1 MLQVF
6 AGDCLHP
13 CRAPAN
19 SLLFPHKH
27 IGMNPEGETATALLY
42 RILKRIF
49 YLVVP
54 ILVYLVLLGVFWFV
68 YPPSAGVFT
77 LPPSTEYLALIGLMG
92 AYLVPPF
99 GKETI
104 VPLAIGLGYPI
115 WVIFLGVVG
124 MDIVTATFVSLNFD
138 LLLKVP
144 LVGRWIRWVMR
155 TADKVRLSKPWIEQ
169 LSSAGLLL
177 FMYIPL
183 QGSGSITC
191 SVLGRLLGYKPAVSL
206 GLVIIGSVLS
216 TLTVAVGASS
226 VIQLWYIN
234 PLFGIAAAVLIL
246 AVIVVIAYFWSRF
259 TKRFYRSEGV

>member
-1 MLQVF
+1 M
-6 AGDCLHP
+6 
-13 CRAPAN
+13 
-19 SLLFPHKH
+19 SEE
-27 IGMNPEGETATALLY
+27 EGNEKGLAF
-42 RILKRIF
+42 RILRRVF
-49 YLVVP
+49 FLVVP
-54 ILVYLVLLGVFWFV
+54 ILVYVVLLGVFWFV
-68 YPPSAGVFT
+68 YPPEAGAFT
-77 LPPSTEYLALIGLMG
+77 LPPSTEYLALLGLMG

-104 VPLAIGLGYPI
+104 IPLALGLGYPI

-124 MDIVTATFVSLNFD
+124 MDIITATFISLNFD

-144 LVGRWIRWVMR
+144 LIGRWIRWVMR
-155 TADKVRLSKPWIEQ
+155 TADKVRKSKPWIEQ

-216 TLTVAVGASS
+216 TLTVALGASS
-226 VIQLWYIN
+226 VIQLWYIH
-234 PLFGIAAAVLIL
+234 PLLGIAAAVIILIVIL
-246 AVIVVIAYFWSRF
+246 AIAYLWSKF
-259 TKRFYRSEGV
+259 TKRFYSVEAK

>member
-1 MLQVF
+1 M
-6 AGDCLHP
+6 
-13 CRAPAN
+13 
-19 SLLFPHKH
+19 SEE
-27 IGMNPEGETATALLY
+27 EGNEKGLAF
-42 RILKRIF
+42 RILRRVF
-49 YLVVP
+49 FLVVP
-54 ILVYLVLLGVFWFV
+54 ILVYVVLLGVFWFV
-68 YPPSAGVFT
+68 YPPEAGAFT
-77 LPPSTEYLALIGLMG
+77 LPPSTEYLALLGLMG

-104 VPLAIGLGYPI
+104 IPLALGLGYPI

-124 MDIVTATFVSLNFD
+124 MDIITATFISLNFD

-144 LVGRWIRWVMR
+144 LIGRWIRWVMR
-155 TADKVRLSKPWIEQ
+155 TADKVRKSKPWIEQ

-216 TLTVAVGASS
+216 TLTVALGASS
-226 VIQLWYIN
+226 VIQLWYIH
-234 PLFGIAAAVLIL
+234 PLLGIAAAVIILIVIL
-246 AVIVVIAYFWSRF
+246 AIAYLWSKF
-259 TKRFYRSEGV
+259 TKKFYTVETK

>member
-1 MLQVF
+1 MSEEKGSEKGLVF
-6 AGDCLHP
+6 
-13 CRAPAN
+13 
-19 SLLFPHKH
+19 
-27 IGMNPEGETATALLY
+27 
-42 RILKRIF
+42 RILRRVF
-49 YLVVP
+49 FLVVP
-54 ILVYLVLLGVFWFV
+54 ILVYVFLLGVFWFV
-68 YPPSAGVFT
+68 YPPEAGAFT
-77 LPPSTEYLALIGLMG
+77 LPPSTEYLALLGLMG

-104 VPLAIGLGYPI
+104 IPLALGLGYPI

-144 LVGRWIRWVMR
+144 LIGRWIRWVMR
-155 TADKVRLSKPWIEQ
+155 TADKVRKSRPWIEQ

-216 TLTVAVGASS
+216 TLTVAIGASS
-226 VIQLWYIN
+226 VIQLWYIH
-234 PLFGIAAAVLIL
+234 PLLGVAAAVIILVVIL
-246 AVIVVIAYFWSRF
+246 AIAYFWSRF
-259 TKRFYRSEGV
+259 TKKFYPVEAK

>member
-1 MLQVF
+1 M
-6 AGDCLHP
+6 
-13 CRAPAN
+13 
-19 SLLFPHKH
+19 SEE
-27 IGMNPEGETATALLY
+27 EGNEKGLAF
-42 RILKRIF
+42 RILRRVF
-49 YLVVP
+49 FLVVP
-54 ILVYLVLLGVFWFV
+54 ILVYVVLLGVFWFV
-68 YPPSAGVFT
+68 YPPEAGAFT
-77 LPPSTEYLALIGLMG
+77 LPPSTEYLALLGLMG

-104 VPLAIGLGYPI
+104 IPLALGLGYPI

-124 MDIVTATFVSLNFD
+124 MDIITATFISLNFD

-144 LVGRWIRWVMR
+144 LIGRWIRWVMR
-155 TADKVRLSKPWIEQ
+155 TADKVRKSKPWIEQ

-216 TLTVAVGASS
+216 TLTVALGASS
-226 VIQLWYIN
+226 VIQLWYIH
-234 PLFGIAAAVLIL
+234 PLLGIAAAVIILIVIL
-246 AVIVVIAYFWSRF
+246 AIAYLWSKF
-259 TKRFYRSEGV
+259 TKKFYSVEAK

>member
-1 MLQVF
+1 M
-6 AGDCLHP
+6 
-13 CRAPAN
+13 
-19 SLLFPHKH
+19 S
-27 IGMNPEGETATALLY
+27 EGEENEKGLAF
-42 RILKRIF
+42 RILRRVF
-49 YLVVP
+49 FLVVP
-54 ILVYLVLLGVFWFV
+54 ILVYVVLLGVFWFV
-68 YPPSAGVFT
+68 YPPEAGAFT
-77 LPPSTEYLALIGLMG
+77 LPPSTEYLALLGLMG

-104 VPLAIGLGYPI
+104 IPLALGLGYPI

-124 MDIVTATFVSLNFD
+124 MDIITATFISLNFD

-144 LVGRWIRWVMR
+144 LIGRWIRWVMR
-155 TADKVRLSKPWIEQ
+155 TADKVRKSKPWIEQ

-216 TLTVAVGASS
+216 TLTVALGASS
-226 VIQLWYIN
+226 VIQLWYIH
-234 PLFGIAAAVLIL
+234 PLLGIAAAVIILIVIL
-246 AVIVVIAYFWSRF
+246 AIAYLWSKF
-259 TKRFYRSEGV
+259 TKRFYSVEAK

>member
-1 MLQVF
+1 
-6 AGDCLHP
+6 
-13 CRAPAN
+13 
-19 SLLFPHKH
+19 
-27 IGMNPEGETATALLY
+27 MNTGERTRKEWIY
-42 RILKRIF
+42 RILKRVF
-49 YLVVP
+49 FLVVP
-54 ILVYLVLLGVFWFV
+54 ILVYIVLLGFFWFV
-68 YPPSAGVFT
+68 YPPQAGVFT
-77 LPPSTEYLALIGLMG
+77 LPPSTEYLALFGLLG

-124 MDIVTATFVSLNFD
+124 MDIVTATFISFNFD

-144 LVGRWIRWVMR
+144 LVGRWIRWIMR
-155 TADKVRLSKPWIEQ
+155 TADKLRKTKPWIEQ

-183 QGSGSITC
+183 QGSGSMTC

-206 GLVIIGSVLS
+206 GLVVIGSVLS
-216 TLTVAVGASS
+216 TLTVALGASS
-226 VIQLWYIN
+226 VIQLWYIH
-234 PLFGIAAAVLIL
+234 PLLGVAAAVLIL
-246 AVIVVIAYFWSRF
+246 AAILVIAYFWSRF